1 MKTNTILLQIRKR
14 SGLVYRGYV
23 KSLSSKND
31 KGVFDILP
39 EHANFITLIK
49 EFIRFVPDGGEQQEI
64 IIEKALLKVENNEIE
79 VFIDITS
86 FEDNATQ

>member
-1 MKTNTILLQIRKR
+1 MSTNTILLQIRKR

-49 EFIRFVPDGGEQQEI
+49 EFIRFVPDRGEPKEVN
-64 IIEKALLKVENNEIE
+64 IEKALLKVENNEVE

-86 FEDNATQ
+86 FEEAAK